1 MRIPTLPATIA
12 AAAAALICYG
22 LFRYPLPSWPLAALL
37 VAYSAW
43 LWRQSAAWLM
53 VIPAVL
59 PAYDLAPWSG
69 WLVVG
74 EADFF
79 ILATIAIMA
88 LRHRPVLADFWP
100 GARAARFAIPF
111 CACLAVGT
119 LVGVLA
125 IGPAGGSDNPY
136 LTGWETLRLAW
147 PCLAAIILLGFARA
161 RQRTHGDT
169 MIWFGFGM
177 VAGLGAV
184 SLLAVAER
192 LVFPGL
198 LNLAQDYRVVGPF
211 SSMHI
216 GGGHIG
222 AYIAFSLP
230 FLNVCLV
237 HRRRWSM
244 ALLAVVAVLA
254 AYALLVTFARTAYA
268 AGVVGALVAAIGA
281 PFTVWLRCRKP
292 ITIRVLASLV
302 PLAVGLGVV
311 TVGLE
316 NGRMSERMRT
326 VVSDLNF
333 RATNWTS
340 GVKLVDATLVNRLF
354 GMGLGSYP
362 RVAASHLPPN
372 EGPSNFVL
380 RDSTSGRS
388 LSLQMKLRLYIGQK
402 LWLDPGE
409 TYHMQL
415 RARAPLPT
423 SLGIILCEKM
433 LLYSQN
439 CTGFSQALP
448 PDGGWIAINH
458 DIIAPGP
465 RGDRWSPESFRPL
478 ELSLGVQTGQT
489 IEVAALSLTDQ
500 RGGEHIVNGDF
511 ADGMARWFFTDDHH
525 WSWRIFNQYLMTL
538 FELGLI
544 GASAALLLGS
554 AGFLGAVR
562 AMGLGD
568 PMAACLTP
576 ALAAIA
582 VSFLFDAILEA
593 PRLAILFYLMIGFGL
608 DYLIAAQ
615 PPAVRASSTKSLP
628 R

>member
-1 MRIPTLPATIA
+1 MRIPGFPAAIA
-12 AAAAALICYG
+12 AISAALIIYG
-22 LFRYPLPSWPLAALL
+22 LFRYPLPAWPLAVLL
-37 VAYSAW
+37 GGYGAW
-43 LWRQSAAWLM
+43 LWRQSAAWL
-53 VIPAVL
+53 VVVPTVL

-88 LRHRPVLADFWP
+88 LRHRPMLADFWP
-100 GARAARFAIPF
+100 GLRAARFALPF
-111 CACLAVGT
+111 IACMAIGT
-119 LVGVLA
+119 LVGVMA
-125 IGPAGGSDNPY
+125 PGPAGGSDNPY

-147 PCLAAIILLGFARA
+147 PCLAAIIMLGFARA

-169 MIWFGFGM
+169 MVWFGFGM
-177 VAGLGAV
+177 VAGLGVVA
-184 SLLAVAER
+184 LLAGAQR

-198 LNLAQDYRVVGPF
+198 LHLNQDYRVVGPF

-244 ALLAVVAVLA
+244 VLLTVVAVMA

-268 AGVVGALVAAIGA
+268 AGVVGALVAAFGA
-281 PFTVWLRCRKP
+281 PIVSWLRRRKP
-292 ITIRVLASLV
+292 ISVRVLASIV

-316 NGRMSERMRT
+316 SGLMSQRLRT
-326 VVSDLNF
+326 VVNDLNF
-333 RATNWTS
+333 RATNWAG
-340 GVKLVDATLVNRLF
+340 GVKLVDATLAARLF

-362 RVAASHLPPN
+362 RVAASHLPAN
-372 EGPSNFVL
+372 EGPSNYVL
-380 RDSTSGRS
+380 RDSGSGRS
-388 LSLQMKLRLYIGQK
+388 LALQMKLRLYFGQK
-402 LWLDPGE
+402 LQLDPGE
-409 TYHMQL
+409 TYRVRL

-439 CTGFSQALP
+439 CTGFSQTLP
-448 PDGGWIAINH
+448 SDGAWLAIDH
-458 DIIAPGP
+458 DVIAPGTL
-465 RGDRWSPESFRPL
+465 GDRWSLETFRPR
-478 ELSLGVQTGQT
+478 ELSFGVSTGEMV
-489 IEVAALSLTDQ
+489 EVAAISVTD
-500 RGGEHIVNGDF
+500 RSGVEHIVNGDF
-511 ADGMARWFFTDDHH
+511 ANGMARWFFTDDHH

-544 GASAALLLGS
+544 GAVAALLLGS
-554 AGFLGAVR
+554 AGFLGAAR
-562 AMGLGD
+562 AMGHGD
-568 PMAACLTP
+568 PMAACLAP

-608 DYLIAAQ
+608 DYLVSAR
-615 PPAVRASSTKSLP
+615 PHGVPASSTKSLSQ
-628 R
+628 